1 MVTTIEQFKQ
11 FNESNDDTFNK
22 IANKIIKSVSNTIN
36 DKMGGKI
43 DKTMDLRDM
52 VLDFMGS
59 HGYIEDKKM
68 VSFIVKELKTKF
80 KNKLNENNL
89 LDNDEQLYHEI
100 DWNDM
105 EQQFNTFSSVYEKEN
120 YRVMRQTFNF
130 MKSEIEKYKILN

>member
-22 IANKIIKSVSNTIN
+22 IANKIIKSVSNIIN

-43 DKTMDLRDM
+43 DKSIDLRDM

-130 MKSEIEKYKILN
+130 IKSEIEKYKMLN